1 MFHKLSQYQ
10 DPVNFHLLPNF
21 ANLVVILWQCSISQF
36 YLQCLVSH
44 KIYSASTQSSEHEKY
59 DEGGK
64 GERLRLDRGC
74 VKPTKIFPKFILTLL
89 SEIFVKLQ
97 HIKYTST
104 FFYSRSREIT
114 LIVGFDKFESFSF
127 FLFSLFSVKNL
138 VKLQHIKFTST
149 FLYSRF
155 REITVIVGLYNFEIF
170 SFFLPSIFSV
180 KNLVK
185 MQHMYQIYFDIFQ
198 F

>member
-1 MFHKLSQYQ
+1 MK
-10 DPVNFHLLPNF
+10 
-21 ANLVVILWQCSISQF
+21 NL
-36 YLQCLVSH
+36 
-44 KIYSASTQSSEHEKY
+44 
-59 DEGGK
+59 
-64 GERLRLDRGC
+64 
-74 VKPTKIFPKFILTLL
+74 
-89 SEIFVKLQ
+89 VKLQ
-97 HIKYTST
+97 HIKITST
-104 FFYSRSREIT
+104 FFYSRFREIT
-114 LIVGFDKFESFSF
+114 VIVGLYNFESFSF